1 VSDLFEIACALA
13 RAEAA
18 KVAAKTAEATAL
30 HDEAERDAGFESP
43 DEYAPERYVSERE
56 QLARDY
62 GVSASPP
69 Y

>member
-1 VSDLFEIACALA
+1 MSDLFEIACALA

-18 KVAAKTAEATAL
+18 KVTAKTAECVAL
-30 HDEAERDAGFESP
+30 HDEAARDAGFESP

-56 QLARDY
+56 QMARDY
-62 GVSASPP
+62 GVPAFPP